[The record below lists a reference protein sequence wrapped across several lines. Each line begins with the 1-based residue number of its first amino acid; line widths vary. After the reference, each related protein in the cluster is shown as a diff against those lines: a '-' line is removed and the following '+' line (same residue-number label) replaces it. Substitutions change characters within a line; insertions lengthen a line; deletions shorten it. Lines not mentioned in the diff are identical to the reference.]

1 MYNFMIYLTKK
12 EKKMRKIYLLSLVI
26 LIPFVLFSQQVP
38 REKVIV
44 EVSSGT
50 W

>member
-1 MYNFMIYLTKK
+1 MK
-12 EKKMRKIYLLSLVI
+12 KIYLLSLMV
-26 LIPFVLFSQQVP
+26 LIPFLMFSQQVP

-44 EVSSGT
+44 EISSGT